1 MQVYLDNSATTRPFP
16 RVVAAMQEALEE
28 CWYNPSALY
37 KPALE
42 AEKKVAAA
50 REVCLKAV
58 NAQGQRLIFTSCE
71 IGRAH
76 V

>member
-1 MQVYLDNSATTRPFP
+1 MQVYLDNSATTRPCAE
-16 RVVAAMQEALEE
+16 VKALVAEMAEDA
-28 CWYNPSALY
+28 WFNPSALY

-42 AEKKVAAA
+42 VQKRIDRT
-50 REVCLKAV
+50 REIVL
-58 NAQGQRLIFTSCE
+58 Q